1 MPDAAGSQMH
11 ANAAV
16 CRVRSL
22 AGQGGEMQS
31 TFMEY
36 TLHVHTRMKEES
48 YFVRSEEESSR
59 RVEYWTR
66 ADFPFSEPST
76 RLVIIKFKSQ
86 VSYSDVY
93 ARRLDRWSLGRKKS
107 RDEHQASPAAQ

>member
-36 TLHVHTRMKEES
+36 TLHVHTRMEEES
-48 YFVRSEEESSR
+48 YFVRSEEESSG
-59 RVEYWTR
+59 RVDMSTGHEYWTR
-66 ADFPFSEPST
+66 
-76 RLVIIKFKSQ
+76 V
-86 VSYSDVY
+86 
-93 ARRLDRWSLGRKKS
+93 LDTS
-107 RDEHQASPAAQ
+107 

>member
-36 TLHVHTRMKEES
+36 TLHVHTRMEEES
-48 YFVRSEEESSR
+48 YSVRSEEESSG

-66 ADFPFSEPST
+66 ADFLCLEPST
-76 RLVIIKFKSQ
+76 PLVMIKFKSQ

-93 ARRLDRWSLGRKKS
+93 VCRLDR
-107 RDEHQASPAAQ
+107 